1 MMPDYPSA
9 AGALFMLDYVYN
21 HDELVSRFVTGL
33 IPHCHRGFGNCKT
46 KALVYQPSMHCHR
59 HRA

>member
-1 MMPDYPSA
+1 
-9 AGALFMLDYVYN
+9 MLDYVYN

-33 IPHCHRGFGNCKT
+33 IPHCHRGFGNPSICN
-46 KALVYQPSMHCHR
+46 QPSMHCHR